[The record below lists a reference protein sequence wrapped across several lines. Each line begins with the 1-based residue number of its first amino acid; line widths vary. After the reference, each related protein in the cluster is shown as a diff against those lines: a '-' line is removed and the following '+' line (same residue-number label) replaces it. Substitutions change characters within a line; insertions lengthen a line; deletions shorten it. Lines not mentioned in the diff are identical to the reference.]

1 MLQALIAELA
11 SIEDP
16 RCAWKVEHRLLDILA
31 IAVCAVLGEAETFED
46 IALYG
51 RCKEAW
57 LRAPIKT
64 SGWFRQAL
72 VAPGARKARAGVL
85 LGGLRG
91 FLALP
96 NGIPSHDTFRR
107 VFMLVDPDAFE
118 RSFLG
123 WVRAVFRPGEGAPRQ
138 VAVDGKTVRRSFDRK
153 KGRSPL
159 HLVSAYAT
167 EGGIVLAQRAAEEKK
182 GELTVLP
189 ELLDGLDLR
198 GCLASLDALACHPG
212 IAQRTM
218 ARGGDYL
225 LALKG
230 NRKRAHAEVKA
241 WFAANAFALGGSLR
255 PCFDAFDDSHR
266 RLVRR
271 RVFACPDAGVFG
283 TLAAWP
289 GLRAVLAVETIRG
302 IPGRG
307 KVTAEIRYYLSSA
320 ALPPEALAAATRNH
334 GKVENGLHWVLDVVF
349 REDASRVRERNAA
362 RSLALLRK
370 IALNLARA
378 DSTLKAGLK
387 GKRKYAGW
395 DDAFMATLI
404 AG

>member
-1 MLQALIAELA
+1 MLQALITELA

-16 RCAWKVEHRLLDILA
+16 RCAWKVEHRLLDVLV

-57 LRAPIKT
+57 LR
-64 SGWFRQAL
+64 
-72 VAPGARKARAGVL
+72 
-85 LGGLRG
+85 G

-107 VFMLVDPDAFE
+107 VFMLIDPDAFE

-123 WVRAVFRPGEGAPRQ
+123 WVRAVFRPGEDGPRQ
-138 VAVDGKTVRRSFDRK
+138 VAIDGKTVRRSFDRK

-167 EGGIVLAQRAAEEKK
+167 EGGLVLAQRAAESKG
-182 GELTVLP
+182 GELAVIP
-189 ELLDGLDLR
+189 DLLDGLALR
-198 GCLASLDALACHPG
+198 GCSVSLDALACHPG
-212 IAQRTM
+212 IAERITG
-218 ARGGDYL
+218 RGGDYL

-230 NRKRAHAEVKA
+230 NRKKAHAEVKA
-241 WFAANAFALGGSLR
+241 WFAANAFALGAPLR
-255 PCFDAFDDSHR
+255 PVFDAFDDGHG

-271 RVFACPDAGVFG
+271 RVFACPDVGVFT
-283 TLAAWP
+283 TLKDWP

-307 KVTAEIRYYLSSA
+307 RVTAETRHYLSSA
-320 ALPPEALAAATRNH
+320 ALPPEALAAAIRNH
-334 GKVENGLHWVLDVVF
+334 RGIENGLHWVLDVTF

-362 RSLALLRK
+362 RNLALLRK
-370 IALNLARA
+370 VALNLARA
-378 DSTLKAGLK
+378 DTTLKASLK

>member
-1 MLQALIAELA
+1 
-11 SIEDP
+11 
-16 RCAWKVEHRLLDILA
+16 V
-31 IAVCAVLGEAETFED
+31 IAVCAVLGEAESFED

-51 RCKEAW
+51 RCKREW
-57 LRAPIKT
+57 LEC
-64 SGWFRQAL
+64 
-72 VAPGARKARAGVL
+72 
-85 LGGLRG
+85 

-107 VFMLVDPDAFE
+107 VLMLIDPAAFE
-118 RSFLG
+118 RCFLA
-123 WVRAVFRPGEGAPRQ
+123 WVRAVFRPEEGAPRQ

-167 EGGIVLAQRAAEEKK
+167 EGGIVLAQRATETKG
-182 GELTVLP
+182 GELAVLP
-189 ELLDGLDLR
+189 DLLDGLDLE
-198 GCLASLDALACHPG
+198 GCLVSLDALACQPG
-212 IAQRTM
+212 IAERVVG
-218 ARGGDYL
+218 RGGDYL

-230 NRKRAHAEVKA
+230 NRGKAHAEVEA
-241 WFAANAFALGGSLR
+241 WFAANASTLGAPLR
-255 PCFDAFDDSHR
+255 PCFDAFDESHG

-271 RVFACPDAGVFG
+271 RVFACAD
-283 TLAAWP
+283 LAPFAALADWP
-289 GLRAVLAVETIRG
+289 GLAAVTAVETIRG

-320 ALPPEALAAATRNH
+320 RLPAERLAAAIRNH
-334 GKVENGLHWVLDVVF
+334 WRVENGLHWVLDVVF

-362 RSLALLRK
+362 RNLALLRK

-378 DSTLKAGLK
+378 DSTLKASLK

>member
-1 MLQALIAELA
+1 MLEALIAAFET
-11 SIEDP
+11 IEDP
-16 RCAWKVEHRLLDILA
+16 RCEWKVEHRLIDILV
-31 IAVCAVLGEAETFED
+31 IAVCAVLGEAESFED

-51 RCKEAW
+51 RCKQPW
-57 LRAPIKT
+57 LE
-64 SGWFRQAL
+64 
-72 VAPGARKARAGVL
+72 
-85 LGGLRG
+85 G
-91 FLALP
+91 FLELP

-107 VFMLVDPDAFE
+107 VFMLIDPEAFE

-123 WVRAVFRPGEGAPRQ
+123 WVRAVFRPDEAAPRQ
-138 VAVDGKTVRRSFDRK
+138 LAIDGKTVRRSFDRK
-153 KGRSPL
+153 HGRSPL

-167 EGGIVLAQRAAEEKK
+167 EDGIVLAQRAAENKG
-182 GELTVLP
+182 GELAVLP
-189 ELLDGLDLR
+189 DLLDGLDLR
-198 GCLASLDALACHPG
+198 GCLVSLDALACHPG
-212 IAQRTM
+212 VAERITD
-218 ARGGDYL
+218 RGGAYL

-230 NRKRAHAEVKA
+230 NRKKAHAEVKA

-255 PCFDAFDDSHR
+255 PCFDAFDDGHG

-320 ALPPEALAAATRNH
+320 ALPPEALAVAIRNH
-334 GKVENGLHWVLDVVF
+334 WRVENGLHWILDVTF

-362 RSLALLRK
+362 RNLALLRK

-378 DSTLKAGLK
+378 DTSLKASLK

-395 DDAFMATLI
+395 DDGFMATLI

>member
-16 RCAWKVEHRLLDILA
+16 RCGWKVEHRLIDILV

-57 LRAPIKT
+57 LR
-64 SGWFRQAL
+64 
-72 VAPGARKARAGVL
+72 
-85 LGGLRG
+85 G

-107 VFMLVDPDAFE
+107 VFMLIDPDAFE

-123 WVRAVFRPGEGAPRQ
+123 WVRAVFRPEEDGPRQ
-138 VAVDGKTVRRSFDRK
+138 VAIDGKTVRRSFDRK

-167 EGGIVLAQRAAEEKK
+167 EGGLVLAQRAAESK
-182 GELTVLP
+182 GGEP
-189 ELLDGLDLR
+189 AAIPDLLDGLDLR
-198 GCLASLDALACHPG
+198 GCLVSLDALACQPG
-212 IAQRTM
+212 VAERITG
-218 ARGGDYL
+218 RGGDYL

-230 NRKRAHAEVKA
+230 NRKKAHAEVKA
-241 WFAANAFALGGSLR
+241 WFAANAFVLGAPLR
-255 PCFDAFDDSHR
+255 PVFDAFDDGHG

-271 RVFACPDAGVFG
+271 RVFAYPDVGVFT
-283 TLAAWP
+283 TLKDWP

-307 KVTAEIRYYLSSA
+307 KVTAEIRHYLSSA
-320 ALPPEALAAATRNH
+320 ALPPEALAAAIRSH
-334 GKVENGLHWVLDVVF
+334 WRIENGLHWVLDVTF

-362 RSLALLRK
+362 RNLALLRK

-378 DSTLKAGLK
+378 DGSLKASLR

-395 DDAFMATLI
+395 DNAFMATLI

>member
-1 MLQALIAELA
+1 VLDALIAELA

-16 RCAWKVEHRLLDILA
+16 RCGWKVEHRLLDILV

-57 LRAPIKT
+57 LR
-64 SGWFRQAL
+64 
-72 VAPGARKARAGVL
+72 
-85 LGGLRG
+85 G

-96 NGIPSHDTFRR
+96 NGIPPHDTFRR
-107 VFMLVDPDAFE
+107 VFTLLDPDAFE
-118 RSFLG
+118 RCFLG
-123 WVRAVFRPGEGAPRQ
+123 WVRAVFRPEEGALRQ
-138 VAVDGKTVRRSFDRK
+138 VAIDGKTVRRSFDRN

-167 EGGIVLAQRAAEEKK
+167 EGGLVLAQRAAESKG
-182 GELTVLP
+182 GELAAIP
-189 ELLDGLDLR
+189 DLLDGLDLR
-198 GCLASLDALACHPG
+198 GCLVGLDALACQPA
-212 IAQRTM
+212 IAERITD
-218 ARGGDYL
+218 RGGDYL

-230 NRKRAHAEVKA
+230 NRKKAHAEVKA
-241 WFAANAFALGGSLR
+241 WFAANAFALGAPLR
-255 PCFDAFDDSHR
+255 PVLDAFDESHG

-271 RVFACPDAGVFG
+271 RVFACPDVGVVA
-283 TLAAWP
+283 TLKDWP
-289 GLRAVLAVETIRG
+289 GLKAVLAVETIRG

-307 KVTAEIRYYLSSA
+307 KVTAEIRHYLSSA
-320 ALPPEALAAATRNH
+320 ALPPEALAVAVRNH
-334 GKVENGLHWVLDVVF
+334 WRVENGLHWVLDVVF
-349 REDASRVRERNAA
+349 REAASRVRERNAA
-362 RSLALLRK
+362 RNLALLRK
-370 IALNLARA
+370 VALNLARA
-378 DSTLKAGLK
+378 DGSLKASLR

>member
-1 MLQALIAELA
+1 MLDALIKELA
-11 SIEDP
+11 AIEDP
-16 RCAWKVEHRLLDILA
+16 RCEWKVGHRLLDILT
-31 IAVCAVLGEAETFED
+31 IAVCAVLGEAESFED

-57 LRAPIKT
+57 
-64 SGWFRQAL
+64 
-72 VAPGARKARAGVL
+72 
-85 LGGLRG
+85 LRG

-107 VFMLVDPDAFE
+107 VLMLVDPDAFE

-123 WVRAVFRPGEGAPRQ
+123 RVRAVFRPGQGGPRQ
-138 VAVDGKTVRRSFDRK
+138 VAIDGKAVRRSFDRRH
-153 KGRSPL
+153 GRSPL

-167 EGGIVLAQRAAEEKK
+167 EGGIVLAQRATDTKG
-182 GELTVLP
+182 GELAVLP
-189 ELLDGLDLR
+189 DLLDGLDLE
-198 GCLASLDALACHPG
+198 GCLVSLDALACRPD
-212 IAQRTM
+212 IAGHIIG
-218 ARGGDYL
+218 RGGDYL

-230 NRKRAHAEVKA
+230 NRKKAHAEVRD
-241 WFAANAFALGGSLR
+241 WFATNAFAPGASLR
-255 PCFDAFDDSHR
+255 PFSDAFDDGHG

-271 RVFACPDAGVFG
+271 RVFACPDVGVF
-283 TLAAWP
+283 AALKDWP

-307 KVTAEIRYYLSSA
+307 KVTAETRHYLSSA
-320 ALPPEALAAATRNH
+320 RLPPEALAAAVRNH
-334 GKVENGLHWVLDVVF
+334 WRIENGLHWILDVTF

-362 RSLALLRK
+362 RNLGLLRR

-378 DSTLKAGLK
+378 DTTLKASLR

>member
-1 MLQALIAELA
+1 MLDALIAELA

-16 RCAWKVEHRLLDILA
+16 RCAWKVEHRLLDILV

-57 LRAPIKT
+57 LR
-64 SGWFRQAL
+64 
-72 VAPGARKARAGVL
+72 
-85 LGGLRG
+85 G

-107 VFMLVDPDAFE
+107 VFMLIDPDAFE
-118 RSFLG
+118 RSFLA
-123 WVRAVFRPGEGAPRQ
+123 WVRAVFRPEGGVPRQ

-167 EGGIVLAQRAAEEKK
+167 EHGLVLAQRAAEGKG
-182 GELTVLP
+182 GELAVIP
-189 ELLDGLDLR
+189 ELLAGLDLR
-198 GCLASLDALACHPG
+198 GCLASLDALACQPG
-212 IAQRTM
+212 IAERILGG
-218 ARGGDYL
+218 GGDYL

-230 NRKRAHAEVKA
+230 NRRKAHAAVKA
-241 WFAANAFALGGSLR
+241 WFAANAFALGAPLR
-255 PCFDAFDDSHR
+255 PFFDAFDDGHG

-271 RVFACPDAGVFG
+271 RVFACPDLDALT
-283 TLAAWP
+283 TLKDWP
-289 GLRAVLAVETIRG
+289 KLAAVLAVETIRG

-320 ALPPEALAAATRNH
+320 KLPPEELAVAIRNH
-334 GKVENGLHWVLDVVF
+334 WRVENGLHWVLDVIF

-362 RSLALLRK
+362 RNLALLRK
-370 IALNLARA
+370 VALNLARA
-378 DSTLKAGLK
+378 DGSLKASLR